1 MPTQD
6 HRVAGQRA
14 RRTLLAWQSRRCAP
28 RPTEWMRRLSR
39 FWDQTERLVLELGP
53 GPWFI
58 TVNKGSVVVSFTT
71 DPEA

>member
-1 MPTQD
+1 
-6 HRVAGQRA
+6 
-14 RRTLLAWQSRRCAP
+14 
-28 RPTEWMRRLSR
+28 MRRLSR